1 MVKFLVIRFSSI
13 GDIILTTPVVRC
25 LKLQVESAEVHF
37 LTKPA
42 FGAMLGAN
50 RYISKIHILSENP
63 GETIDALRGE
73 GFDYVIDLQ
82 NNLRSLRIKRSLK
95 RMYFTVNK
103 LNLKKWLLV
112 NFRINRL
119 PDLHIVDRY
128 LKTVELFDVKN
139 DGAGLDY
146 FIPEE
151 EVVIPSSLPEAFK
164 NGYIAA
170 AIGAKHNTKRLPPD
184 RWTELA
190 GKLQKPVVLIG
201 GTEDR
206 AVGEKIIDALPG
218 TTILNG
224 CGRWTINQSAS
235 VIEHSDCIITHDTGM
250 MHIAAA
256 FKKRII
262 TIWGNTIPQFGMSA
276 YLPGEGSVNFEVN
289 GLTCRPCSKLGM
301 EKCPKKHFRCMMDHD
316 IQKIAVT
323 ANRPGNS
330 TAPQTGR

>member
-13 GDIILTTPVVRC
+13 GDIVLTTPVVRC
-25 LKLQVESAEVHF
+25 LKLQVEGAEVHF

-42 FGAMLGAN
+42 FAAMLAKN
-50 RYISKIHILSENP
+50 RYISKIHTLSEIP
-63 GETIDALRGE
+63 GETIDLLRGE

-119 PDLHIVDRY
+119 PHLHIVDRY
-128 LKTVELFDVKN
+128 LKTVGLFDVKN
-139 DGAGLDY
+139 DGVGLDF

-151 EVVIPSSLPEAFK
+151 EMVHISSLPEAFQK
-164 NGYIAA
+164 GYITA
-170 AIGAKHNTKRLPPD
+170 AIGAKHKTKRLPPD
-184 RWTELA
+184 RWSELV

-206 AVGEKIIDALPG
+206 PDGEKIIAALPG
-218 TTILNG
+218 KAILNG

-235 VIEHSDCIITHDTGM
+235 VIEQSEYIITHDTGM

-262 TIWGNTIPQFGMSA
+262 TIWGNTIPQFGMYA

-289 GLTCRPCSKLGM
+289 GLACRPCSKLGM
-301 EKCPKKHFRCMMDHD
+301 EKCPKKHFRCMMDHN
-316 IQKIAVT
+316 IPMIAKT
-323 ANRPGNS
+323 ANLHVDP
-330 TAPQTGR
+330 ADLKADM

>member
-25 LKLQVESAEVHF
+25 LKLQVEGAEVHF

-42 FGAMLGAN
+42 FAAMLAEN
-50 RYISKIHILSENP
+50 RYISKIHTLSEIP
-63 GETIDALRGE
+63 GETIDLLRGE

-119 PDLHIVDRY
+119 PHLHIVDRY
-128 LKTVELFDVKN
+128 LKTVGLFDVKN

-146 FIPEE
+146 FIPEQ
-151 EVVIPSSLPEAFK
+151 EVVHTSSLPEAFQ

-184 RWTELA
+184 RWSELV

-201 GTEDR
+201 GTEDHPD
-206 AVGEKIIDALPG
+206 GENIIDALPG
-218 TTILNG
+218 TVILNG

-235 VIEHSDCIITHDTGM
+235 VIEQSECIITHDTGM

-262 TIWGNTIPQFGMSA
+262 TIWGNTIPQFGMYA
-276 YLPGEGSVNFEVN
+276 YLPGEGSVNFEVT
-289 GLTCRPCSKLGM
+289 GLACRPCSKLGM
-301 EKCPKKHFRCMMDHD
+301 KKCPKKHFRCMMDQN
-316 IQKIAVT
+316 IPMIAET
-323 ANRPGNS
+323 ANQLVDAADS
-330 TAPQTGR
+330 KTDM